1 MKKVFSLG
9 LLFLFINSCSI
20 IDLEDEYLYYQWA
33 GVNKIQILSKERG
46 QLKLKVNLTVPSPCN
61 EFHTRESSQIGD
73 TIYVR
78 YYSKV
83 KKGIPCIL
91 ILGNI
96 IVDDVFNLEP
106 AKNYFFRFY
115 KEEGKYLDTL
125 IQIN

>member
-1 MKKVFSLG
+1 MRKIFSFSL
-9 LLFLFINSCSI
+9 LLFINSCSI
-20 IDLEDEYLYYQWA
+20 TALEDEYLYYQWA
-33 GVNKIQILSKERG
+33 GVNKIQFLSKERG
-46 QLKLKVNLTVPSPCN
+46 QLKLKVDLTVPTPCN

-73 TIYVR
+73 TVYVM

-96 IVDDVFNLEP
+96 VIYDVFNLEP
-106 AKNYFFRFY
+106 GKSYFFRFH
-115 KEEGKYLDTL
+115 KEEGNYLDTL